1 MIAGDPN
8 IQSVE
13 LVAHALGD
21 LCDELILVG
30 GCAASLLIDAPTA
43 PPPRITYDVDLL
55 AVVTALHRYHAL
67 EGKFAQRGF
76 SRDMSPDAP
85 ICRWRIG
92 SILVDLM
99 PTDESVLGFSNCWY
113 PHAAESAMR
122 ITLPSGRAICL
133 ISAPAFLACKFEAFQ
148 TRGQSDFVLSHDFED
163 IINVIEGRSTVVAEI
178 AASAP
183 LLRDYLAA
191 HFAQIIRR
199 EDFANILPGLLAYDE
214 LHSQRMA
221 SVMRR
226 MTTIAAFPGADSAPV
241 QSS

>member
-13 LVAHALGD
+13 LVANALGD
-21 LCDELILVG
+21 LCDELVLVG

-92 SILVDLM
+92 SIVVDLM
-99 PTDESVLGFSNCWY
+99 PTDESVLGFSNRWY

-122 ITLPSGRAICL
+122 IALPSGRTIRL
-133 ISAPAFLACKFEAFQ
+133 ISAPAFLASKFEAFQ

-163 IINVIEGRSTVVAEI
+163 IINVIEGRSAVVAEI
-178 AASAP
+178 AASVP
-183 LLRDYLAA
+183 RLRTYLAM
-191 HFAQIIRR
+191 HFAKIIGR

-214 LHSQRMA
+214 LHGQRVV
-221 SVMRR
+221 SVMQRI
-226 MTTIAAFPGADSAPV
+226 TTIAAFPCAESVPL